1 MERQRG
7 WALLIVLIALAIVA
21 FLARDA
27 LTQYFSSVT
36 AVSRPQDRL
45 PPPAADA
52 APTPASRAPVER
64 ARGAEATVLERA
76 QEGARRVDEQAR

>member
-7 WALLIVLIALAIVA
+7 WALLIALIALAIVA
-21 FLARDA
+21 YLARDA
-27 LTQYFSSVT
+27 LTHYFSSVT
-36 AVSRPQDRL
+36 SASRPQGRL
-45 PPPAADA
+45 PPPADDA
-52 APTPASRAPVER
+52 AATPAPRAPVER